1 MGSPPKPNRG
11 PSPSPASTAG
21 ATAPGP
27 GPVAPA
33 PAPVRRYVLPLPGE
47 DWSALLARLAAGGE
61 TGLSLPALLAWN
73 PHLAYRPPSNPLTPL
88 DVVFLEG
95 PR

>member
-1 MGSPPKPNRG
+1 MQ
-11 PSPSPASTAG
+11 
-21 ATAPGP
+21 
-27 GPVAPA
+27 PA
-33 PAPVRRYVLPLPGE
+33 PEPVRRYTLPLPGE
-47 DWSALLARLAAGGE
+47 DWSALVARLSAAGGTPPTRE
-61 TGLSLPALLAWN
+61 QLLAWN